1 MPTHGLLRGKT
12 AAPISMRML
21 EPKSVTETLVR
32 ISVFAVLLFNTVAG
46 AGCSAAASETGNAAT
61 NDAAVTV
68 ASANTNSSAASTGPR
83 IEIEP
88 GSPSETVKAFYER
101 LKEKRYREAIHLTN
115 LKPAIEGLTD
125 DELREFAVDLED
137 IAKAVP
143 ADVRINGEIISGDNA
158 TVTAALPEEP
168 GAEPQMQEIRLRK
181 VSGYWQILAADEL
194 TEARIKKEGKNYFYE
209 LRIDVR
215 QDEAKKMLER
225 VSKAQLAYS
234 LQNNGAFAEA
244 GKLIE
249 LGYIPDDILSS
260 DSTGYVYRIALTNGG
275 KGYFATATPS
285 AYAKTGRN
293 SYLLVPSSGGL
304 SKVTGRDNGGKPLRE

>member
-1 MPTHGLLRGKT
+1 MPTHGPLRGKT
-12 AAPISMRML
+12 AAPISMRMF
-21 EPKSVTETLVR
+21 EPKGVTKALSQ
-32 ISVFAVLLFNTVAG
+32 ISVLAVLLINTVAG
-46 AGCSAAASETGNAAT
+46 AGCSAEASETANAAT
-61 NDAAVTV
+61 SNATTA
-68 ASANTNSSAASTGPR
+68 ASANASSVETSTGPR

-88 GSPSETVKAFYER
+88 GSPAETVKAFYER

-143 ADVRINGEIISGDNA
+143 ADVRINGEIISGESA
-158 TVTAALPEEP
+158 TVTAALPEEA

-181 VSGYWQILAADEL
+181 VNGYWQILAADEV

-234 LQNNGAFAEA
+234 LQNNGNFAEA

-260 DSTGYVYRIALTNGG
+260 DSTGYVYRIALIDSG
-275 KGYFATATPS
+275 KSYFATATPA
-285 AYAKTGRN
+285 AYGKTGRN
-293 SYLLVPSSGGL
+293 SYLLEPSSAGL

>member
-1 MPTHGLLRGKT
+1 MPTHGPLRGKT
-12 AAPISMRML
+12 AAPISMRMF
-21 EPKSVTETLVR
+21 EPKGVTKALSK
-32 ISVFAVLLFNTVAG
+32 ISVLALLLFNTVAG
-46 AGCSAAASETGNAAT
+46 ASCSAAASETANAAT
-61 NDAAVTV
+61 PHATTAANGN
-68 ASANTNSSAASTGPR
+68 ASSVETSTGPR

-88 GSPSETVKAFYER
+88 GSPAETVKAFYER

-143 ADVRINGEIISGDNA
+143 ADVRINGEIISGESA
-158 TVTAALPEEP
+158 TVTAALPEEA

-181 VSGYWQILAADEL
+181 VNGYWQILAADEV

-234 LQNNGAFAEA
+234 LQNNGTFAEV

-260 DSTGYVYRIALTNGG
+260 DSTGYVYRIALIDSG
-275 KGYFATATPS
+275 KSYFATATPA
-285 AYAKTGRN
+285 AYGKTGRN
-293 SYLLVPSSGGL
+293 SYLLEPSSGGL
-304 SKVTGRDNGGKPLRE
+304 SKVTGRDNSGKPLRE

>member
-1 MPTHGLLRGKT
+1 
-12 AAPISMRML
+12 MRMF
-21 EPKSVTETLVR
+21 EPKGVTKALSK
-32 ISVFAVLLFNTVAG
+32 ISVLALLLFNTVAG
-46 AGCSAAASETGNAAT
+46 ASCSAAASETANAAT
-61 NDAAVTV
+61 PHATTAANGN
-68 ASANTNSSAASTGPR
+68 ASSVETSTGPR

-88 GSPSETVKAFYER
+88 GSPAETVKAFYER

-143 ADVRINGEIISGDNA
+143 ADVRINGEIISGESA
-158 TVTAALPEEP
+158 TVTAALPEEA

-181 VSGYWQILAADEL
+181 VNGYWQILAADEV

-234 LQNNGAFAEA
+234 LQNNGNFAEV

-260 DSTGYVYRIALTNGG
+260 DSTGYVYRIALIDSG
-275 KGYFATATPS
+275 KSYFATATPA
-285 AYAKTGRN
+285 AYGKTGRN
-293 SYLLVPSSGGL
+293 SYLLEPSSGGL
-304 SKVTGRDNGGKPLRE
+304 SKVTGRDNSGKPLRE

>member
-1 MPTHGLLRGKT
+1 MPTHGPLRGKT
-12 AAPISMRML
+12 AAPISMRMF
-21 EPKSVTETLVR
+21 EPKGVTNALSQ
-32 ISVFAVLLFNTVAG
+32 ISVLAVLLFNTVAG
-46 AGCSAAASETGNAAT
+46 AGCSAAASETANAAT
-61 NDAAVTV
+61 SNATTV
-68 ASANTNSSAASTGPR
+68 ANANVVSVETSTGPR

-88 GSPSETVKAFYER
+88 GSPAETVKAFYER

-143 ADVRINGEIISGDNA
+143 ADVRINGEIIAGESA
-158 TVTAALPEEP
+158 TVTAALPEEA

-181 VSGYWQILAADEL
+181 VNGYWQILAADEV

-234 LQNNGAFAEA
+234 LQNNGNFAEV

-260 DSTGYVYRIALTNGG
+260 DSTGYVYRIALIDSG
-275 KGYFATATPS
+275 KSYFATATPA
-285 AYAKTGRN
+285 AYGKTGRN
-293 SYLLVPSSGGL
+293 SYLLEPSSGGL

>member
-1 MPTHGLLRGKT
+1 
-12 AAPISMRML
+12 MRMF
-21 EPKSVTETLVR
+21 EPKGVTNALSQ
-32 ISVFAVLLFNTVAG
+32 ISVLAVLLFNTVAG
-46 AGCSAAASETGNAAT
+46 AGCSAAASETANAAT
-61 NDAAVTV
+61 SNATTV
-68 ASANTNSSAASTGPR
+68 ANANVSSVETSTGPR

-88 GSPSETVKAFYER
+88 GSPAETVKAFYER

-143 ADVRINGEIISGDNA
+143 ADVRINGEIIAGESA
-158 TVTAALPEEP
+158 TVTAALPEEA

-181 VSGYWQILAADEL
+181 VNGYWQILAADEV

-234 LQNNGAFAEA
+234 LQNNGNFAEV

-260 DSTGYVYRIALTNGG
+260 DSTGYVYRIALIDSG
-275 KGYFATATPS
+275 KSYFATATPA
-285 AYAKTGRN
+285 AYGKTGRN
-293 SYLLVPSSGGL
+293 SYLLEPSSGGL
-304 SKVTGRDNGGKPLRE
+304 SKVTGRDNSGKPLRE

>member
-1 MPTHGLLRGKT
+1 
-12 AAPISMRML
+12 MRMF
-21 EPKSVTETLVR
+21 EPKGVTKTLLQ
-32 ISVFAVLLFNTVAG
+32 ISVFTVLLFNTVAG
-46 AGCSAAASETGNAAT
+46 VGCSAAASETANAAT
-61 NDAAVTV
+61 SNATTAADAN
-68 ASANTNSSAASTGPR
+68 ASSVETSAGPR
-83 IEIEP
+83 IDIEP
-88 GSPSETVKAFYER
+88 GSPAETVKAFYER

-143 ADVRINGEIISGDNA
+143 ADVRINGEIISGESA

-181 VSGYWQILAADEL
+181 ANGYWQILAADEV

-234 LQNNGAFAEA
+234 LQNNGTFAEA

-260 DSTGYVYRIALTNGG
+260 DSTGYVYRIALIDSG
-275 KGYFATATPS
+275 KSYFATATPA
-285 AYAKTGRN
+285 AYGKTGRN
-293 SYLLVPSSGGL
+293 SYLLEPSSGGL

>member
-1 MPTHGLLRGKT
+1 
-12 AAPISMRML
+12 MRMF
-21 EPKSVTETLVR
+21 EPKGVTNALSQ
-32 ISVFAVLLFNTVAG
+32 ISVLAVLLFNTVAG
-46 AGCSAAASETGNAAT
+46 AGCSAAASETANAAT
-61 NDAAVTV
+61 SNATTV
-68 ASANTNSSAASTGPR
+68 ANANVVSVETSTGPR

-88 GSPSETVKAFYER
+88 GSPAETVKAFYER

-143 ADVRINGEIISGDNA
+143 ADVRINGEIIAGESA
-158 TVTAALPEEP
+158 TVTAALPEEA

-181 VSGYWQILAADEL
+181 VNGYWQILAADEV

-234 LQNNGAFAEA
+234 LQNNGNFAEV

-260 DSTGYVYRIALTNGG
+260 DSTGYVYRIALIDSG
-275 KGYFATATPS
+275 KSYFATATPA
-285 AYAKTGRN
+285 AYGKTGRN
-293 SYLLVPSSGGL
+293 SYLLEPSSGGL

>member
-1 MPTHGLLRGKT
+1 
-12 AAPISMRML
+12 MRML
-21 EPKSVTETLVR
+21 EPKSVTETLAQ

-46 AGCSAAASETGNAAT
+46 TGCSAAASETANAAT
-61 NDAAVTV
+61 NNAAVTV
-68 ASANTNSSAASTGPR
+68 ASANTNSSMPAAGPR
-83 IEIEP
+83 IDIQP
-88 GSPSETVKAFYER
+88 GSPAETVKAFYER

-158 TVTAALPEEP
+158 TVTAALPEEE

-181 VSGYWQILAADEL
+181 VNGYWQILAADEL

-234 LQNNGAFAEA
+234 LQNNGTFAEA

-249 LGYIPDDILSS
+249 LEYIPGDILSS
-260 DSTGYVYRIALTNGG
+260 DSTGYIYRISLTDGG
-275 KGYFATATPS
+275 KGYFATATPA
-285 AYAKTGRN
+285 AYGKTGRN
-293 SYLLVPSSGGL
+293 SYLLEPSSGGL

>member
-1 MPTHGLLRGKT
+1 
-12 AAPISMRML
+12 MRMF
-21 EPKSVTETLVR
+21 EPKGVTKALSQ
-32 ISVFAVLLFNTVAG
+32 ISVLAVLLFNTVAG
-46 AGCSAAASETGNAAT
+46 AGCSAAATETANAAT
-61 NDAAVTV
+61 KDSATTAAAV
-68 ASANTNSSAASTGPR
+68 NTNSSAASSGPR

-88 GSPSETVKAFYER
+88 GSPAETVRAFYER

-115 LKPAIEGLTD
+115 LKPAIEGLSD

-143 ADVRINGEIISGDNA
+143 ADVRINGEIISGESA
-158 TVTAALPEEP
+158 TVTAALPEEA

-181 VSGYWQILAADEL
+181 VNGYWQILAADEV

-234 LQNNGAFAEA
+234 LQNNGNFAEV

-260 DSTGYVYRIALTNGG
+260 DSTGYVYRIALIDSG
-275 KGYFATATPS
+275 KSYFATATPA
-285 AYAKTGRN
+285 AYGKTGRN
-293 SYLLVPSSGGL
+293 SYLLEPSSGGL
-304 SKVTGRDNGGKPLRE
+304 SKVTGRDNSGKPLRE

>member
-1 MPTHGLLRGKT
+1 MPTHGPLRGKT
-12 AAPISMRML
+12 AAPISMRMF
-21 EPKSVTETLVR
+21 EPKGVTNALSQ
-32 ISVFAVLLFNTVAG
+32 ISVLAVLLFNTVAG
-46 AGCSAAASETGNAAT
+46 AGCSAAASETANAAT
-61 NDAAVTV
+61 SNATTV
-68 ASANTNSSAASTGPR
+68 ANANVSSVETSTGPR

-88 GSPSETVKAFYER
+88 GSPAETVKAFYER

-143 ADVRINGEIISGDNA
+143 ADVRINGEIIAGESA
-158 TVTAALPEEP
+158 TVTAALPEEA

-181 VSGYWQILAADEL
+181 VNGYWQILAADEV

-234 LQNNGAFAEA
+234 LQNNGNFAEV

-260 DSTGYVYRIALTNGG
+260 DSTGYVYRIALIDSG
-275 KGYFATATPS
+275 KSYFATATPA
-285 AYAKTGRN
+285 AYGKTGRN
-293 SYLLVPSSGGL
+293 SYLLEPSSGGL
-304 SKVTGRDNGGKPLRE
+304 SKVTGRDNSGKPLRE

>member
-1 MPTHGLLRGKT
+1 MPTHGLLRGET
-12 AAPISMRML
+12 AAPILMRMS
-21 EPKSVTETLVR
+21 EPKGVTKTLLQ
-32 ISVFAVLLFNTVAG
+32 ISVLAVLLFNTVAG
-46 AGCSAAASETGNAAT
+46 AGCSAAASETANAAT
-61 NDAAVTV
+61 SNATNAANGN
-68 ASANTNSSAASTGPR
+68 ASSVETSTGPR

-88 GSPSETVKAFYER
+88 GSPAETVKAFYER

-143 ADVRINGEIISGDNA
+143 ADVRINGEIISGESA
-158 TVTAALPEEP
+158 TVTAALPEEA
-168 GAEPQMQEIRLRK
+168 GAEPQMQEIRLRR
-181 VSGYWQILAADEL
+181 VNGFWQILAADEV

-234 LQNNGAFAEA
+234 LQNNGTFAEV

-249 LGYIPDDILSS
+249 LGYIPNDILSS
-260 DSTGYVYRIALTNGG
+260 DSTGYVYRVALIDSG
-275 KGYFATATPS
+275 KSYFATATPA
-285 AYAKTGRN
+285 AYGKTGRN
-293 SYLLVPSSGGL
+293 SYLLEPSSGGL

>member
-1 MPTHGLLRGKT
+1 MPTHGPLRGKT
-12 AAPISMRML
+12 AAPISMRMF
-21 EPKSVTETLVR
+21 EPKGVTKTLLQ
-32 ISVFAVLLFNTVAG
+32 ISVFTVLLFNTVAG
-46 AGCSAAASETGNAAT
+46 VGCSAAASETANAAT
-61 NDAAVTV
+61 SNATTAAN
-68 ASANTNSSAASTGPR
+68 ANANSVETSTGPR
-83 IEIEP
+83 IDIEP
-88 GSPSETVKAFYER
+88 GSPAETVKAFYER

-143 ADVRINGEIISGDNA
+143 ADVRINGEIISGESA
-158 TVTAALPEEP
+158 TVTAALPEEA

-181 VSGYWQILAADEL
+181 ANGYWQILAADEV

-234 LQNNGAFAEA
+234 LQNNGTFAEA

-260 DSTGYVYRIALTNGG
+260 DSTGYVYRIALIDSG
-275 KGYFATATPS
+275 KSYFATATPA
-285 AYAKTGRN
+285 AYGKTGRN
-293 SYLLVPSSGGL
+293 SYLLEPSSGGL

>member
-1 MPTHGLLRGKT
+1 MF
-12 AAPISMRML
+12 
-21 EPKSVTETLVR
+21 EPKGVTKALSQ
-32 ISVFAVLLFNTVAG
+32 ISVLAMLLFNTVAG
-46 AGCSAAASETGNAAT
+46 AGCSAAASETSNAT
-61 NDAAVTV
+61 TSNTTTAAN
-68 ASANTNSSAASTGPR
+68 ASSVETSKGPR

-88 GSPSETVKAFYER
+88 GSPAETVKAFYER

-115 LKPAIEGLTD
+115 LKPAIEGLSD

-143 ADVRINGEIISGDNA
+143 ADVRINGEIISGESA
-158 TVTAALPEEP
+158 TVTAALPEEA

-181 VSGYWQILAADEL
+181 VNGYWQILAADEV

-234 LQNNGAFAEA
+234 LQNNGNFAEV

-260 DSTGYVYRIALTNGG
+260 DSTGYVYRIALIDSG
-275 KGYFATATPS
+275 KSYFATATPA
-285 AYAKTGRN
+285 AYGKTGRN
-293 SYLLVPSSGGL
+293 SYLLEPSSGGL
-304 SKVTGRDNGGKPLRE
+304 SKVTGRDNSGKPLRE